1 MNKLLLPANDIATT
15 HALLRRATWGLWYR
29 CERVCATTPALLR
42 RATLM
47 RRHLEGI
54 DLATT
59 HALLRRAT
67 VIDDFAVHSN
77 AATTHALLRR
87 TTTALL
93 NAWRNN
99 LCYNSRSPVENDGMC
114 YTLMTRDNTRY
125 NSRSLLRRATPLA
138 VEPLDDALATTHA
151 LLRRAPIHHSFSSVS
166 FVSYNSRSPAES
178 DSVIF
183 VRCRSPYSLQLT
195 LSCGERLCLPAF
207 TACSL
212 VATTHALLRRAT
224 VILTEFV
231 IDATSNC
238 GN

>member
-1 MNKLLLPANDIATT
+1 
-15 HALLRRATWGLWYR
+15 
-29 CERVCATTPALLR
+29 
-42 RATLM
+42 M

-151 LLRRAPIHHSFSSVS
+151 LLRRATTIS
-166 FVSYNSRSPAES
+166 AKKIC
-178 DSVIF
+178 VI
-183 VRCRSPYSLQLT
+183 SLQLT
-195 LSCGERLCLPAF
+195 LSCGERPQMCALWQALWVLQLTLSCGERLSMVHSSFLCYG
-207 TACSL
+207 
-212 VATTHALLRRAT
+212 ATTRALLRRAT
-224 VILTEFV
+224 L
-231 IDATSNC
+231 
-238 GN
+238 

>member
-1 MNKLLLPANDIATT
+1 
-15 HALLRRATWGLWYR
+15 
-29 CERVCATTPALLR
+29 
-42 RATLM
+42 M

-99 LCYNSRSPVENDGMC
+99 LCYNSRSPAENDGMC

-151 LLRRAPIHHSFSSVS
+151 LLRRA
-166 FVSYNSRSPAES
+166 
-178 DSVIF
+178 
-183 VRCRSPYSLQLT
+183 
-195 LSCGERLCLPAF
+195 
-207 TACSL
+207 TADVC
-212 VATTHALLRRAT
+212 VVAGAMGATTHALLRRAT
-224 VILTEFV
+224 QHGTFLLFVLWCYNSRSPAESDVIERSIFTL
-231 IDATSNC
+231 SNRYNSRSPAESDISPAWNTFAC
-238 GN
+238 RWLQLPLSPAESDIYNAIVRQLS